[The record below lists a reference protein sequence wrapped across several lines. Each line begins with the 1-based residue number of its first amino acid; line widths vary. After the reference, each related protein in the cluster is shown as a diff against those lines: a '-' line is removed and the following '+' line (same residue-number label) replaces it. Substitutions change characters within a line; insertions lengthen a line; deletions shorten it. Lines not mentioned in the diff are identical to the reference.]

1 MTKSALPSSVAG
13 NSRPSDFAVLKLKPV
28 AAGSAEMVTTGIVV
42 GKFDPADWKFPPK
55 PRWIRW
61 KTYDRYEEKFDNY
74 GGILNDSL
82 FAKLGG
88 L

>member
-1 MTKSALPSSVAG
+1 
-13 NSRPSDFAVLKLKPV
+13 
-28 AAGSAEMVTTGIVV
+28 MVTTGIVV